1 MSYFIS
7 NYIEFSIQQPRCMP
21 GKQKYDTILVYLH
34 NKELTLKFCLTI
46 GNTLFKHSKYPGN
59 KIGKVK
65 FEKKILV
72 VTMPLY
78 GQPDG

>member
-7 NYIEFSIQQPRCMP
+7 NYIEFSIQQPRCIP

-34 NKELTLKFCLTI
+34 NKELGQALKFCLTI
-46 GNTLFKHSKYPGN
+46 GNTLCKYPGN

-65 FEKKILV
+65 FGKKILV
-72 VTMPLY
+72 VTMSLY